1 MKLYRLENNMHTFR
15 WLADQFNFQNT
26 KEVQHQPSVPSCAID
41 SVCLFFTVWNLFFLC
56 ISQIMLLVCK
66 SRTTWSRGTI
76 NQLFFIHGVC
86 KVNHFFNVMHLNVQV
101 MVKYYITCVS
111 DGPQHGVLPV
121 IMEDMIAL
129 WANVIYTIPFIS
141 IDCAVDI
148 LQFFGDIQ
156 MAGYVT
162 VMTLIQYSNSH

>member
-86 KVNHFFNVMHLNVQV
+86 KVNHFFLCYAFKCASNGEILHHMCVRWPTARCF
-101 MVKYYITCVS
+101 TCHYGGYDCTVS
-111 DGPQHGVLPV
+111 QRYLHHPV
-121 IMEDMIAL
+121 YFNRLCCWYSAIFGG
-129 WANVIYTIPFIS
+129 YTNGWLRHS
-141 IDCAVDI
+141 YDTN
-148 LQFFGDIQ
+148 
-156 MAGYVT
+156 T
-162 VMTLIQYSNSH
+162 V